1 MVKVLRKV
9 IGKRVNCPKCGRELS
24 FDDSDEKYSFSFSIP
39 RFDES
44 TSICCPCG
52 NQVLTRDK
60 YGNIAKNVTLI
71 TVDVNEEA
79 ENGKDQEK

>member
-9 IGKRVNCPKCGRELS
+9 VGKIVTCPKCGSELS

-52 NQVLTRDK
+52 NQVLTRDQ
-60 YGNIAKNVTLI
+60 YGKIAKGVTLI
-71 TVDVNEEA
+71 TEDATEEA
-79 ENGKDQEK
+79 NNG

>member
-9 IGKRVNCPKCGRELS
+9 IEKRVDCPKCGRELS

-52 NQVLTRDK
+52 NQVLTRDQH
-60 YGNIAKNVTLI
+60 GNIAKHVNLI
-71 TVDVNEEA
+71 TVDVNEEKENA
-79 ENGKDQEK
+79 EN

>member
-1 MVKVLRKV
+1 MVRVLRKV
-9 IGKRVNCPKCGRELS
+9 IEKRVNCPKCGCELS

-60 YGNIAKNVTLI
+60 YGNISQNVTLI
-71 TVDVNEEA
+71 TADATEEA
-79 ENGKDQEK
+79 NDE